1 MYSVRA
7 RLTLGTTLVALLVMG
22 AIPVGA
28 AHTSPH
34 ASDEVW
40 AIETQAEEDMD
51 DVVAAFAAQIA
62 DLGSTS
68 EVAQAE
74 NAADAAVLT
83 IWSDA
88 RTAIDDLVTQYP
100 GLGGVGGQAKQQ
112 LQQARNAA
120 RTAISELGDGW
131 APAATTTTTTVT
143 STTTTVVN
151 ATTTTTTATT
161 TTTHGT
167 GSGVVPPAP
176 GNGNGNTN
184 GNSDDPPRAN
194 DSGGSGGQT
203 IAPGNDPVPSPIGD
217 SDRIGADSVDDQVG
231 SNVLTLAAQTPEQL
245 SDGDTAE
252 VSESLETSGTETTAV
267 VSAMLETVLPPAVVD
282 LVLSPLLI
290 LEILFRTTLDG
301 GQRIFAPLALLALCA
316 AMISLTDRFSR
327 RASRATAPTHQ

>member
-1 MYSVRA
+1 MSSVRA
-7 RLTLGTTLVALLVMG
+7 RLTLGTSLVALLALG

-34 ASDEVW
+34 ADDEIW
-40 AIETQAEEDMD
+40 EIETQAEQDMD
-51 DVVAAFAAQIA
+51 DVVAAFAAEIA

-88 RTAIDDLVTQYP
+88 RTAIDDLVMQYP

-112 LQQARNAA
+112 LLQARNAA

-131 APAATTTTTTVT
+131 SPAATTTTTTVT

-161 TTTHGT
+161 TTTYGT
-167 GSGVVPPAP
+167 GSGVVPPPP
-176 GNGNGNTN
+176 GNGNGN
-184 GNSDDPPRAN
+184 GNSDDPPNSN

-203 IAPGNDPVPSPIGD
+203 TEPGNDPVPSPIGG
-217 SDRIGADSVDDQVG
+217 SDPTSADSVDDQVG
-231 SNVLTLAAQTPEQL
+231 SDVLTLAAQTPEQL
-245 SDGDTAE
+245 SDVDTAQ

-267 VSAMLETVLPPAVVD
+267 FSAMLETVLPPAVVD

-316 AMISLTDRFSR
+316 ATISLTDRFSR
-327 RASRATAPTHQ
+327 RASRAAEPTPQ